1 MAHYELI
8 IQFDTSDA
16 REINQHQ
23 HKVAIVKE
31 VEGSQKG
38 TDVIWVAFSP
48 FELNEVKWD
57 VDYGIYVSENEVQN
71 GVSIYKC
78 STVNPA
84 KPELLY
90 PCEWG
95 TFGAPISK
103 LEGEN
108 TYGIR
113 NQYAKNLTFGLAQSV
128 TANGD
133 KYTANPLNAVSVL
146 SKEKVIF
153 TPYEK
158 LKVFLHAE
166 FDNGVVISD
175 ITSDALS
182 VDLTKNSIQTIKYN
196 KQMGT
201 FTPSK
206 PD

>member
-1 MAHYELI
+1 MAHYELT
-8 IQFDTSDA
+8 IQFDDSDV
-16 REINQHQ
+16 REINQNQ

-38 TDVIWVAFSP
+38 KDVIWVAFSP
-48 FELNEVKWD
+48 FEFNEVKWD

-71 GVSIYKC
+71 GASIYKC

-84 KPELLY
+84 KAELLY

-95 TFGAPISK
+95 TFGTPNSK
-103 LEGEN
+103 LEEEN
-108 TYGIR
+108 TYGIK
-113 NQYAKNLTFGLAQSV
+113 NQYSKKLTFGLAQSV
-128 TANGD
+128 TANGN

-146 SKEKVIF
+146 SQETVIF
-153 TPYEK
+153 TPYQK

-182 VDLTKNSIQTIKYN
+182 VDLTKNSIQRIKYN

-201 FTPSK
+201 FTPFK
-206 PD
+206 PA